1 MIIGIIMVYGIVKA
15 TQLPLFRFIII
26 MVSIT
31 MSNYDNWDIY
41 GIWYSKSLKTP
52 TVQIYFNYGQH
63 YNVQLW

>member
-1 MIIGIIMVYGIVKA
+1 MVYGIVKA

-63 YNVQLW
+63 YNVQL